1 MSGRPVLH
9 PQAIVHEQMMP
20 QLTVRSVADIDSHL
34 AEIEDS
40 AARLRDW
47 LGAYV
52 GTPLELL
59 RRMKFDAAGHHPLEK
74 RPINIIEQVNQTWT
88 YTVALMAARQLLLM
102 HPEAGGFHLA
112 PGAHASL
119 ELDIMSEVKGL
130 VGAESFAA
138 VTPRNNGKLAADLT
152 KMGKRGETHRYVFL
166 MSPQYPGTR
175 RWRELEKP
183 GLPVQVWSVSA

>member
-1 MSGRPVLH
+1 M
-9 PQAIVHEQMMP
+9 VHEQLTP
-20 QLTVRSVADIDSHL
+20 WLTVRSVVDIDSHL

-47 LGAYV
+47 LGAHA

-59 RRMKFDAAGHHPLEK
+59 RQIKFDAAGHHPLEK
-74 RPINIIEQVNQTWT
+74 RPLNIIEQVNQTWT
-88 YTVALMAARQLLLM
+88 YTVALMAARQLLTM

-119 ELDIMSEVKGL
+119 KLDIMSEVKGL

-138 VTPRNNGKLAADLT
+138 VTPRNNGKLAADLA
-152 KMGKRGETHRYVFL
+152 KMEKRGETHRYVFF
-166 MSPQYPGTR
+166 MSPKYPGTMR
-175 RWRELEKP
+175 RPELEKP
-183 GLPVQVWSVSA
+183 GLPVEVWSVSV